1 MRKIA
6 ILATLVASIMGGCA
20 VNEVNTLTQTESL
33 PNLSA
38 GFAESATKTYVENNK
53 YLRWH
58 EDDRLTAFYGNALN
72 RQYKFNGSTGAN
84 SGTFSLVPNGELG
97 TGNTL
102 NAIYAVYPYDE
113 TATITD
119 EGVISL
125 TLPATQLYA
134 ENSFGKNA
142 NTMIAVTENLEDTFL
157 AFKNACGYLKL
168 KLYNADGVRIKSIEV
183 KGNNGEKI
191 AGKATATMEFG
202 GEPSLVMA
210 DDTTESITLDCGDG
224 VLLGTT
230 AETATE
236 FWFVVPETTFER
248 GITISV
254 KDELGGKFEKS
265 TTNKVIIS
273 RNEIQPM
280 VALNADA
287 FVGAIPNNEIG
298 YTSTDGNIVTPYAGA
313 KFGANIISN
322 TYENG
327 KGVIKFDGNVTKIGY
342 KAFHWCSSLTSV
354 TIPDSVTEIGS
365 YAFSDC
371 TSLTSVT
378 IPDSVTSIGSDA
390 FYRCTSLTSITIPN
404 SVTSIG
410 SDAFYNCTSL
420 PIVNGI
426 QYADTYLVG
435 AVDKTQSSYDIK
447 EGTRFIGNSAFDI
460 CKSLTSVT
468 IPDSVTSIGNSA
480 FWGCT
485 SLTSITIGDSVTLI
499 GENAF
504 SYCDSLKSV
513 TIPDSVT
520 SIGEYA
526 FRSCSS
532 LTGVI
537 IPNSVIEI
545 GGCAFSECTSLTSVT
560 IGNSVTSI
568 GNSVFSGCSSLTS
581 VTIPNSV
588 TSIGEYAFHSCSSL
602 TSVII
607 PNSVAEIGHYAFRDC
622 SSLASVTI
630 PDSVTSI
637 GHYAFYYCSR
647 LISVTIGSSVTSI
660 MLSFYEC
667 PWLTTVYCKPTIPP
681 TGGGGG
687 FGYYPRDGSP
697 DFVVPCKIYVPRN
710 SVSAYK
716 SASGWSEYANYIE
729 GYDF

>member
-1 MRKIA
+1 MKKSSGKIIKNNKIMRKIA

-168 KLYNADGVRIKSIEV
+168 KLYNADGVRIKSIEI

-236 FWFVVPETTFER
+236 FWFVVPETTFE
-248 GITISV
+248 GGVTISV

-287 FVGAIPNNEIG
+287 FVSATPNNEIW
-298 YTSTDGNIVTPYAGA
+298 YTSTDGNIVTPYAGTA
-313 KFGANIISN
+313 FGAKIISN
-322 TYENG
+322 IYENG

-342 KAFHWCSSLTSV
+342 NAFHGCSSLTSV
-354 TIPDSVTEIGS
+354 TIPDSVTEIGG
-365 YAFSDC
+365 YAFSYC

-378 IPDSVTSIGSDA
+378 IS
-390 FYRCTSLTSITIPN
+390 N
-404 SVTSIG
+404 
-410 SDAFYNCTSL
+410 
-420 PIVNGI
+420 
-426 QYADTYLVG
+426 
-435 AVDKTQSSYDIK
+435 
-447 EGTRFIGNSAFDI
+447 
-460 CKSLTSVT
+460 
-468 IPDSVTSIGNSA
+468 SVTSIGNSA
-480 FWGCT
+480 FSHCS
-485 SLTSITIGDSVTLI
+485 SLT
-499 GENAF
+499 N
-504 SYCDSLKSV
+504 V

-526 FRSCSS
+526 FRSC
-532 LTGVI
+532 I
-537 IPNSVIEI
+537 
-545 GGCAFSECTSLTSVT
+545 
-560 IGNSVTSI
+560 
-568 GNSVFSGCSSLTS
+568 
-581 VTIPNSV
+581 
-588 TSIGEYAFHSCSSL
+588 SL

-622 SSLASVTI
+622 SSLTSVTI

-637 GHYAFYYCSR
+637 GHYAFSYCSR

-687 FGYYPRDGSP
+687 FGYYLGDGSP
-697 DFVVPCKIYVPRN
+697 DFVVPCKIYVPAE
-710 SVSAYK
+710 SVEAYK
-716 SASGWSEYANYIE
+716 SAVDWKFYADYIKP
-729 GYDF
+729 YNFNH

>member
-1 MRKIA
+1 MKKSSGKIIKNNKIMRKIA

-168 KLYNADGVRIKSIEV
+168 KLYNADGVRIKSIEI

-236 FWFVVPETTFER
+236 FWFVVPETTFE
-248 GITISV
+248 GGVTISV

-287 FVGAIPNNEIG
+287 FVSATPNNEIW
-298 YTSTDGNIVTPYAGA
+298 YTSTDGNIVTPYAGTA
-313 KFGANIISN
+313 FGAKIISN
-322 TYENG
+322 IYENG

-342 KAFHWCSSLTSV
+342 NAFHGCSSLTSV
-354 TIPDSVTEIGS
+354 TIPDSVTEIGG
-365 YAFSDC
+365 YAFSYC

-378 IPDSVTSIGSDA
+378 IPDSVTEIGD
-390 FYRCTSLTSITIPN
+390 
-404 SVTSIG
+404 G
-410 SDAFYNCTSL
+410 AFYNCTSL

-447 EGTRFIGNSAFDI
+447 EGTRFIGNSAFDS
-460 CKSLTSVT
+460 CSRLKSIT
-468 IPDSVTSIGNSA
+468 IPDGVTSIGNSA

-499 GENAF
+499 GNSAF
-504 SYCDSLKSV
+504 SGCSSLTSV
-513 TIPDSVT
+513 TIPDSIT

-545 GGCAFSECTSLTSVT
+545 GDCAFGECTSLTSVT
-560 IGNSVTSI
+560 ISNSVTSI
-568 GNSVFSGCSSLTS
+568 GNSAFSHCSSLTN
-581 VTIPNSV
+581 VTIPDSV
-588 TSIGEYAFHSCSSL
+588 TSIGEYAFRSCISL

-622 SSLASVTI
+622 SSLTSVTI

-637 GHYAFYYCSR
+637 GHYAFSYCSR

-687 FGYYPRDGSP
+687 FGYYLGDGSP
-697 DFVVPCKIYVPRN
+697 DFVVPCKIYVPAE
-710 SVSAYK
+710 SVEAYK
-716 SASGWSEYANYIE
+716 SAVDWKFYADYIKP
-729 GYDF
+729 YNFNH

>member
-6 ILATLVASIMGGCA
+6 ILATLVASIMVGCA

-168 KLYNADGVRIKSIEV
+168 KLYNADGVCIKSIEI

-210 DDTTESITLDCGDG
+210 DDTTESITLDCDDG

-236 FWFVVPETTFER
+236 FWFVVPETTFE
-248 GITISV
+248 GGVTISV

-287 FVGAIPNNEIG
+287 FVSAIPNNEIR

-322 TYENG
+322 ICENG

-342 KAFHWCSSLTSV
+342 KAF
-354 TIPDSVTEIGS
+354 
-365 YAFSDC
+365 YNC

-378 IPDSVTSIGSDA
+378 IPDSVTSIGDDA
-390 FYRCTSLTSITIPN
+390 FCWCT
-404 SVTSIG
+404 
-410 SDAFYNCTSL
+410 
-420 PIVNGI
+420 
-426 QYADTYLVG
+426 
-435 AVDKTQSSYDIK
+435 
-447 EGTRFIGNSAFDI
+447 
-460 CKSLTSVT
+460 SLTSVT
-468 IPDSVTSIGNSA
+468 IPDSVTSIGDDA
-480 FWGCT
+480 FAACS
-485 SLTSITIGDSVTLI
+485 SLI
-499 GENAF
+499 
-504 SYCDSLKSV
+504 SV
-513 TIPDSVT
+513 TIPD
-520 SIGEYA
+520 
-526 FRSCSS
+526 R
-532 LTGVI
+532 
-537 IPNSVIEI
+537 
-545 GGCAFSECTSLTSVT
+545 
-560 IGNSVTSI
+560 VTSI

-581 VTIPNSV
+581 VTIPNRL
-588 TSIGEYAFHSCSSL
+588 TSIVEHAFSYCISL

-637 GHYAFYYCSR
+637 GYYAFSYCSR

-697 DFVVPCKIYVPRN
+697 DFVVPCKIYVPAE
-710 SVSAYK
+710 SVEAYK
-716 SASGWSEYANYIE
+716 SAVDWKFYADYIKP
-729 GYDF
+729 YNF

>member
-248 GITISV
+248 GVTISV

-287 FVGAIPNNEIG
+287 FVSAIPNNEIR
-298 YTSTDGNIVTPYAGA
+298 YTSIDGEVVKPYKSGV
-313 KFGANIISN
+313 FGANIISN

-342 KAFHWCSSLTSV
+342 DAFHGCSSLTSV

-365 YAFSDC
+365 SAFSYC
-371 TSLTSVT
+371 TSLTSIT
-378 IPDSVTSIGSDA
+378 IPDSVTSIGE
-390 FYRCTSLTSITIPN
+390 N
-404 SVTSIG
+404 
-410 SDAFYNCTSL
+410 AFYNCTSL

-447 EGTRFIGNSAFDI
+447 EETRFIGDSAFDD
-460 CKSLTSVT
+460 CTSLTSVT
-468 IPDSVTSIGNSA
+468 IPDSVTSIGRYA
-480 FWGCT
+480 FSYCTSLISVTIPDSVTSIGYGAFRACT
-485 SLTSITIGDSVTLI
+485 SLTSITIGNGVTSI
-499 GENAF
+499 GEDAF

-526 FRSCSS
+526 FCD
-532 LTGVI
+532 
-537 IPNSVIEI
+537 
-545 GGCAFSECTSLTSVT
+545 CTSLTSVT
-560 IGNSVTSI
+560 IPDSVTSI
-568 GNSVFSGCSSLTS
+568 GNFVFSGCSSLTS

-588 TSIGEYAFHSCSSL
+588 TSIGEYAFRSCSSL

-607 PNSVAEIGHYAFRDC
+607 PNSVVEIGHYAFRDC

-637 GHYAFYYCSR
+637 GNYAFSYCSR

-687 FGYYPRDGSP
+687 FGYYPGDGSP
-697 DFVVPCKIYVPRN
+697 DFVVPCKIYVPAE
-710 SVSAYK
+710 SVEAYK
-716 SASGWSEYANYIE
+716 SAVDWKFYADYIKP
-729 GYDF
+729 YNF